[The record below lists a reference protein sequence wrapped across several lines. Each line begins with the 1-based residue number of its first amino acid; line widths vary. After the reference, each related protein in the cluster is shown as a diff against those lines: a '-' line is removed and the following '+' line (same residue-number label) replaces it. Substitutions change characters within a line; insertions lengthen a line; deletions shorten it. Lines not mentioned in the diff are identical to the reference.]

1 MDTFCVGKFAVEQG
15 AKVRGMLEVVNSDL
29 TMPITLINGAR
40 QGKTVVIASGVHGG
54 EYPGIEA
61 AIRLAQ
67 ELQPAEVAGRIAL
80 LHPVNVAAFQA
91 KAQYISP
98 LDGKN
103 LNRSFPGRA
112 SGTITERI
120 AHTISSQLFSQADFF
135 MDLHSGDI
143 HEALIQ
149 FVLYP
154 AGSGEE
160 IARASREAAALLG
173 LPFVVGSYS
182 ANGTFGCAAAMG
194 VPGFL
199 GEIGNLGLWNE
210 DEVEKYMVGIRNVLK
225 SLNVLDGEPDPVP
238 TPVFLPR
245 MVGLNATQS
254 GCWYPCVAAGQRV
267 KQGDKLGE
275 IRDYFGRQLDEYFAG
290 QDGVILYVIS
300 SLAIMEGEPIVALG

>member
-1 MDTFCVGKFAVEQG
+1 MDKFCVGKFSVEQG
-15 AKVRGMLEVVNSDL
+15 AKLQGLLEVVNSDL
-29 TMPITLINGAR
+29 TMPVTLINGAR
-40 QGKTVVIASGVHGG
+40 PGKTVVIASGVHGG

-67 ELQPAEVAGRIAL
+67 ELEPAQVAGRIAL

-103 LNRSFPGRA
+103 LNRAFPGKA
-112 SGTITERI
+112 AGTTTERI
-120 AHTISSQLFSQADFF
+120 AYTISTQLFSQADFF

-143 HEALIQ
+143 HEGLIQ

-154 AGSGEE
+154 AGAGEE

-173 LPFVVGSYS
+173 VPYVVGSYS
-182 ANGTFGCAAAMG
+182 ANGTFGCAATMG

-199 GEIGNLGLWNE
+199 GEIGNLGLWSE
-210 DEVEKYMVGIRNVLK
+210 AEVEKYMAGIKNVLK
-225 SLNVLDGEPDPVP
+225 SLHLLDGEPESVP
-238 TPVFLPR
+238 TPEFLPR
-245 MVGLNATQS
+245 MLGLNAEQS
-254 GCWYPCVAAGQRV
+254 GCWYPSVTPGQKV

-275 IRDYFGRQLDEYFAG
+275 IRDYFGQRLGEYFAS